1 MPCTTLI
8 DVNRNVQILRSL
20 DTQVVQG
27 EEIDRYSCN
36 RLEIWG
42 KHLRLSSWK
51 SLTKLPFLLLTFN
64 KQRLGLISFLCLDH
78 QQIQIGYYN
87 IFFFKFRNQQDK

>member
-27 EEIDRYSCN
+27 EEI
-36 RLEIWG
+36 WA